1 MNLLAE
7 LNRERGLTII
17 LATHS
22 AEAARYASRTLRM
35 RDGLIEGRS

>member
-7 LNRERGLTII
+7 LNCEFGLTII

-22 AEAARYASRTLRM
+22 LEAARYARRTFRM
-35 RDGLIEGRS
+35 RDGLIEEPA